1 MMIISYNQLTNEH
14 QSIFSGRLS
23 SGASLPQSCPALAG
37 ENHYPSQP
45 KHHHD
50 QDGLSRFKIP
60 NHYRGRPKYHHD
72 QGVRDSWTGNSAYC
86 SQWQRIFL
94 WSASEGEFPQ
104 QIIYGHMAKWQSG
117 NMWIW
122 PFDNLAMIR
131 RLSQWQYSGRH
142 TRPCRTWR
150 APASRAMGQ
159 RTAESSRCCHFKVRC
174 SLSCLVLL
182 FMNCK
187 TLTKMPFLGQKFC
200 ILWNVLDIFCRSGDA
215 VYVAEIGPNR
225 LRKFEVIDFDF
236 ESVKVIDENIRE
248 ETKPWSHFFSF
259 FRL

>member
-1 MMIISYNQLTNEH
+1 MIRQWGWVS
-14 QSIFSGRLS
+14 
-23 SGASLPQSCPALAG
+23 PAD
-37 ENHYPSQP
+37 HIWP
-45 KHHHD
+45 
-50 QDGLSRFKIP
+50 
-60 NHYRGRPKYHHD
+60 
-72 QGVRDSWTGNSAYC
+72 
-86 SQWQRIFL
+86 
-94 WSASEGEFPQ
+94 
-104 QIIYGHMAKWQSG
+104 YGKMAIWQSG

-187 TLTKMPFLGQKFC
+187 TKMPFLGQKFC